1 MPFVSILIPVC
12 NEAPSLP
19 QLLEELHAVSDVQA
33 IDMEVVIVDD
43 GSTDETWSSIK
54 KLANQHT
61 NLIGLKLTRNFG
73 KSAAL
78 AAAID
83 NSQHDILVTIDG
95 DLQDDPQEIPRLLAA
110 LNHGHDVVIGW
121 KQKRQ
126 DRLSK
131 RLSSRGFNLFVGTC
145 SGVWLHDH
153 NSGLK
158 VFRREVFRDI
168 DLAPGMHRFLPI
180 LAAKNGFQVA
190 EIPVHHRPRLHG
202 RSKYGW
208 KRIPEAL
215 IDLVGVT
222 FWKKGKLGGSKAPRR
237 YEISER
243 TDQVEINGN
252 AH

>member
-12 NEAPSLP
+12 NEALSLP
-19 QLLEELHAVSDVQA
+19 QLLDELHAVGRTRA
-33 IDMEVVIVDD
+33 IEMEVVIVDD
-43 GSTDETWSSIK
+43 GSTDETWSTIK
-54 KLANQHT
+54 RLANQHAQM
-61 NLIGLKLTRNFG
+61 IGLKLAKNFG

-78 AAAID
+78 AAAVD
-83 NSQHDILVTIDG
+83 NSQHDVLITIDG
-95 DLQDDPQEIPRLLAA
+95 DLQDDPHEIPRLLEA
-110 LNHGHDVVIGW
+110 LSQGHDVVVGW

-126 DRLSK
+126 DRITK
-131 RLSSRGFNLFVGTC
+131 RLSSRGFNLFVGSC

-158 VFRREVFRDI
+158 AFRREVFRDI

-180 LAAKNGFQVA
+180 LAAKNGFRVA

-215 IDLVGVT
+215 IDLVGIA
-222 FWKKGKLGGSKAPRR
+222 FWRKGRIGRSKPPQR
-237 YEISER
+237 YEICER
-243 TDQVEINGN
+243 TDQSE
-252 AH
+252 HRRP